1 MSLFKTLN
9 PSQISRNKH
18 ISLLSVF
25 LRTLTSVPSQNQT
38 SNKKPLSVLFE
49 EAVGLRKKADS
60 DSENDTTNV
69 LKNGLKELER
79 EVRDLKAKNQE
90 TVSVNFEK
98 KEETK
103 KVKGLRLYSLF
114 VNGKR
119 VTVEEKNTR
128 ERREEEGGTY
138 PKKGEEGGTYP
149 KKEEEGGVLKE
160 LSPDMETFV
169 NHLYKE
175 GYFSKGNF
183 LRPNQKRLD
192 FGCFDENYGRDFIKF
207 AAEKFGK
214 DHQEIAKWL
223 SGSDLRTIALFGCP
237 STTKKTVFSAKQL
250 RRFFKIQEDTVCH
263 KCVLKESCKFVNQS
277 IWKGQHENL
286 NLVVVMRVITRYA
299 LESVP
304 PQLVVPD
311 EVKASVS
318 RLFKEVMNLSET
330 THKATSTISV

>member
-1 MSLFKTLN
+1 MFLKTLN

-25 LRTLTSVPSQNQT
+25 LRTLTSAPSQNQT

-49 EAVGLRKKADS
+49 EAVGLREKEDS
-60 DSENDTTNV
+60 DSENDTTNE

-90 TVSVNFEK
+90 TVSVIFEK

-103 KVKGLRLYSLF
+103 KVKGLSLYSLF

-119 VTVEEKNTR
+119 VSVEEKNTR
-128 ERREEEGGTY
+128 ARREEEGA
-138 PKKGEEGGTYP
+138 
-149 KKEEEGGVLKE
+149 VLKE

-175 GYFSKGNF
+175 GYFSKANF

-207 AAEKFGK
+207 AAEKFGE
-214 DHQEIAKWL
+214 DHQEIAK
-223 SGSDLRTIALFGCP
+223 
-237 STTKKTVFSAKQL
+237 
-250 RRFFKIQEDTVCH
+250 
-263 KCVLKESCKFVNQS
+263 
-277 IWKGQHENL
+277 
-286 NLVVVMRVITRYA
+286 
-299 LESVP
+299 
-304 PQLVVPD
+304 
-311 EVKASVS
+311 
-318 RLFKEVMNLSET
+318 
-330 THKATSTISV
+330 